1 MFLAVCTLCLIAFIP
16 IHEEVEDFVIIN
28 LIVAKGL
35 KVQADSRNSNPVL
48 NGPAQ

>member
-16 IHEEVEDFVIIN
+16 IREEVEDFVIN
-28 LIVAKGL
+28 LIFAEGL

-48 NGPAQ
+48 NGSTQ

>member
-16 IHEEVEDFVIIN
+16 VREQVEDFVIN

-48 NGPAQ
+48 NGSTQ